1 MKKSKKLSTLTAITF
16 LIASFAMAQDRPASP
31 NQQRQGSQKGLGAQ
45 TNKGQEKKRF
55 GAPRGVRSEQNNG
68 GTDRK
73 TIRKPFNNSQPSSAK
88 PNTQKGKKPQGGQQG
103 P

>member
-55 GAPRGVRSEQNNG
+55 GAPRGVRSGQNNG
-68 GTDRK
+68 GPDRK
-73 TIRKPFNNSQPSSAK
+73 KKTEGVFGIGSGDSTPSTGEKIS
-88 PNTQKGKKPQGGQQG
+88 NM
-103 P
+103 